1 MLVLGKIMDAGL
13 EEEEHKLQGDG
24 YVNFVEWA
32 MPHDPKNPKKREIA
46 VSRDKII
53 SKLLDKD
60 HVVIVNLAEFDMV
73 GHIIRHTG
81 PHKQP
86 YKEKGKGGAEG
97 EEDNGE
103 DEKAKEFR
111 LKQYE
116 HISFH
121 MKPKKPKDE
130 KNGWLPK

>member
-1 MLVLGKIMDAGL
+1 MDAGL

-32 MPHDPKNPKKREIA
+32 MPHDPKNPKKQEIA
-46 VSRDKII
+46 VNRDKII
-53 SKLLDKD
+53 SKLLVKD

-73 GHIIRHTG
+73 GHIIRHKG
-81 PHKQP
+81 PHKQL
-86 YKEKGKGGAEG
+86 KGGAEG
-97 EEDNGE
+97 EDNGE
-103 DEKAKEFR
+103 DDKAKEFR

-121 MKPKKPKDE
+121 MKPKRPADADKD
-130 KNGWLPK
+130 WLPK